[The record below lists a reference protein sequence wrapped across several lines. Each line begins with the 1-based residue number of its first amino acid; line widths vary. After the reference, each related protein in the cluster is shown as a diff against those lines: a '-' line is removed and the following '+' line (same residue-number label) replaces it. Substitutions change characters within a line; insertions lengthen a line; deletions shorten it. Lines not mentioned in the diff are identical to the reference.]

1 MSSPTCSQPQVRR
14 NALDKLIFYPSFII
28 LVLFISIGIYNID
41 QFSEIVSK
49 MQSWLTHYWGWLNVS
64 SSVLITIIAFSI
76 AFSPIGSIRLG
87 GEDAKPDF
95 STWQWF
101 SITLCAG
108 IGIGI
113 LFWGIGE
120 PIYHFMQ
127 TPKIMDID
135 SGSRQAG
142 IFAISQAILH
152 WSIAQYCI
160 YAMCGLAFALASYN
174 LGRPLSIADG
184 LYSLIPSKFFSIAK
198 LIIHSVCII
207 SITGVVASSMGS
219 GLLQI
224 GSGINYLTGIQ
235 PSPMLWGSILAVIIA
250 LYTGSS
256 VVGLRRGMQILS
268 DICTKMFFIIMFFIF
283 LVGPTLFI
291 LSMGTEVFG
300 YFIGHFFENSS
311 LLNTMMPED
320 SWSASWLVVF
330 MAAFFGYGA
339 PIGLFLARLGRG
351 RTVRQFLLVNIL
363 APTAFVYLWI
373 NIFGSTAIHTQWTGL
388 FDIWSSVQNTG
399 LEHTT
404 FLVFSQYPLSM
415 LTIAFFIVLTMISFS
430 TLADPMTS
438 VLATVSTQGL
448 CITDEAPTKLK
459 LLWGITTGLIAYLL
473 VISGGLEG
481 LRCMFAVGGFL
492 MMFLTWGLCIAVFK
506 SGFSILKGNVV

>member
-351 RTVRQFLLVNIL
+351 RTEIGRAHV
-363 APTAFVYLWI
+363 
-373 NIFGSTAIHTQWTGL
+373 
-388 FDIWSSVQNTG
+388 
-399 LEHTT
+399 
-404 FLVFSQYPLSM
+404 
-415 LTIAFFIVLTMISFS
+415 
-430 TLADPMTS
+430 
-438 VLATVSTQGL
+438 
-448 CITDEAPTKLK
+448 
-459 LLWGITTGLIAYLL
+459 
-473 VISGGLEG
+473 
-481 LRCMFAVGGFL
+481 
-492 MMFLTWGLCIAVFK
+492 
-506 SGFSILKGNVV
+506 